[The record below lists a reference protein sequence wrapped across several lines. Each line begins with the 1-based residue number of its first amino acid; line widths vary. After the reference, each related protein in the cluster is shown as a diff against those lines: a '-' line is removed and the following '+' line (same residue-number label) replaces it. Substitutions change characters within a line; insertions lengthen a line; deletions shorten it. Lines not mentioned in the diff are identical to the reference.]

1 MPIHVGEQGGTTGGT
16 TYQGESP
23 HTLGMQFV
31 PSCMAGG
38 RGRSAGLRSG
48 SEAGVHKPPP
58 PLPGPEPDE
67 RPEGLRR
74 GNRPPASEPAHLP
87 PIRTGFRIKRAL
99 LCAAGPARITPP
111 HTHTHPLQ
119 RHPFSATRDEARTTT
134 ATAPPQSLLPG
145 CTHHQYTKCRPR
157 RCSGRAAS
165 APPPGAGP
173 ASAPRPC
180 TRRRKRRSPWT
191 SSSCPP
197 RCGRRVSD

>member
-134 ATAPPQSLLPG
+134 AAPPQSLLPG